1 MTRRSFIS
9 RAAAASLVPTF
20 FLSGCGS
27 GGGGA
32 SNAGGDGA
40 PQSRATDVTL
50 ESLHSRNAALE
61 GTLNEMHAA
70 GAATV
75 GGAATARSFLR
86 SLESSGTEEF
96 FHTRTPDG
104 GYLAGEE
111 AWERYLAYQALA
123 HEQYKHQFAK
133 MAAALRVAGYK
144 SEGALATRS
153 VSLSARDAALVT
165 LRETDTDLL
174 QSFEQLVDRLAEG
187 NFSATIVDLL
197 TVSLKV
203 LHSTLETLLAQ
214 DKIKGLAYT
223 VLTYLAVDRL
233 LEIVKEKSLEGLDF
247 ESDENIVLSLGK
259 MAIAAIALFGL
270 MSYEKMEEGVQS
282 RAVGDGA
289 DDEAMVAFLQNVVL
303 QGQLVTVL
311 TGFLTQVMTQ
321 LVEDTQTTAQ
331 RLRQSLEAGYELSD
345 EDREL
350 VASLKLRSKMLALFG
365 LALKSLFALLTKSG
379 FEAEAE
385 GFRAEGDAADF
396 SFLFGSQINP
406 YDETFNA
413 YLHDLLA
420 SLPESSDTGSLS
432 LWEAM
437 EALSTQAYNFTVQS
451 ESDAYDFTVKT
462 ETDAYNFAMHLAD
475 LAHDFTSETESDAY
489 DFATH
494 MADLAYAFTMKMED
508 DAYRFALQGM
518 EWGYLF
524 ASRGEEVGIMA
535 DRVLYMAV
543 QIGQMADR
551 IGEMA
556 DRIVYTEQ
564 LIVYTEM
571 LILDFG
577 LLIYGGM
584 KAIVNLVLTGL
595 ALILDRKWYKPQAKD
610 QIVELIGKQTENM
623 MADMQE
629 YALTVVENQNTLRLT
644 TQAALEWMLE
654 VQRIQAS
661 NDANATAGN
670 G

>member
-9 RAAAASLVPTF
+9 RAAAASLIPSF
-20 FLSGCGS
+20 FLSGCG
-27 GGGGA
+27 GGGGGT
-32 SNAGGDGA
+32 STDESGGA
-40 PQSRATDVTL
+40 PQPRATDATL
-50 ESLHSRNAALE
+50 ASLHTRNAALE
-61 GTLNEMHAA
+61 GALSEMDAA

-75 GGAATARSFLR
+75 GGAATRSWLR
-86 SLESSGTEEF
+86 GLEDTATEAF
-96 FHTRTPDG
+96 FGARTPET
-104 GYLAGEE
+104 GYLAHEG
-111 AWERYLAYQALA
+111 AWEKYLAYQALA
-123 HEQYKHQFAK
+123 HEQYRHQFAK

-144 SEGALATRS
+144 SEGAVATRS

-174 QSFEQLVDRLAEG
+174 RSFERLVDRLAEG
-187 NFSATIVDLL
+187 DFSATVVDLL

-203 LHSTLETLLAQ
+203 LYATLETLLEQ

-233 LEIVKEKSLEGLDF
+233 LEIVKEKSLDGLDF
-247 ESDENIVLSLGK
+247 ESDENIVLSLGR

-270 MSYEKMEEGVQS
+270 MSYEKMEEGMRS
-282 RAVGDGA
+282 RAAGDGA
-289 DDEAMVAFLQNVVL
+289 TDDEAMAAFLQNVVL

-311 TGFLTQVMTQ
+311 TGFLTRVLTQ
-321 LVEDTQTTAQ
+321 LVEDTQATAQ
-331 RLRQSLEAGYELSD
+331 RLRRSLEAGYELSD

-350 VASLKLRSKMLALFG
+350 AAGLKRRSKMLALFG
-365 LALKSLFALLTKSG
+365 LALKSLFALLAKSG
-379 FEAEAE
+379 FEAEAD
-385 GFRAEGDAADF
+385 GFRSDGDAADF

-406 YDETFNA
+406 YDEIFNA

-420 SLPESSDTGSLS
+420 SLGERSDTGSLT

-437 EALSTQAYNFTVQS
+437 EALSTRAYNFAVQS
-451 ESDAYDFTVKT
+451 ESDAYDFTVRT
-462 ETDAYNFAMHLAD
+462 ETEAYDFATYLAD
-475 LAHDFTSETESDAY
+475 LAHDFTSETENDAY
-489 DFATH
+489 GFATH
-494 MADLAYAFTMKMED
+494 MADLAYAFTMKMEE

-584 KAIVNLVLTGL
+584 KAIVDLILTGL
-595 ALILDRKWYKPQAKD
+595 ALILDREWYTPQTEDA
-610 QIVELIGKQTENM
+610 IVTLIGRQTERM

-629 YALTVVENQNTLRLT
+629 YALAVVANQNTLRLT

-661 NDANATAGN
+661 ADADATAGN